1 MTSPSS
7 PEHQRAIV
15 DYLAARLAKRLADR
29 GGDRH
34 PSPWTPR
41 QNVVCGVLSAA
52 PAPAPLGPTSG
63 YGSLSGS
70 ALRPA
75 WREQPSLGLDIRARS
90 STTTIEIVV
99 GLRFAMY
106 LEEYATL
113 EELRRH
119 AMPDDSS
126 VAGTGSDVVPEPVR
140 ETRSLSRAK
149 ILASI
154 ADESA
159 EKAARRSAKAPGPRR
174 VNVIGAWR
182 RNEIA
187 VDGLLLSIPADE
199 SVIELSEP
207 INEAIQ
213 GIVRAHYALP
223 TASRRFKTRTRT
235 VPVAALESEES
246 YRAAL
251 RAAEDPAFIPTI
263 PVIKVAAFAQALAD
277 GTDVLLS
284 VSVMNATIQ
293 PERTDEDLAAYDV
306 QLVVKPGNG
315 VAFLPQRLTLAPNDY
330 RYADVSKVPGHG
342 RSCVA
347 MGDSTAVRTETLP
360 QFEQPVVEHRSDH
373 TAPLLWEKLGSQP
386 NPILDSVD
394 EAMVG
399 YASEWARFASGL
411 EEVEV
416 RTLTDREQ
424 ARFADELRRFRLG
437 RRAMAMDP
445 RLERAFR
452 LANRVFA
459 VANAG
464 SEADRWRFFQIV
476 YLVSHLPDLAAR
488 EHADIEFRAELD
500 WADVLWIPTGG
511 GKTEAYLGLVLTALY
526 YDRLRGKDKGTTAWL
541 KFPLRM
547 LSVQQLSR
555 VLRLLVVADQIRRDE
570 AIPGASFEL
579 GYLVGGSN
587 TPNGLRW
594 PDGWWPGMAVA
605 SALAEGELDSN
616 SIVGRCP
623 YCQADAVGLHADGAA
638 WRLSHVC
645 RACGETLPIQMSDEE
660 IHRYAPSVLVGT
672 IDKLAGFAF
681 FGEFTNFVH
690 GARWRCPVHGFF
702 SFPLG
707 RDQRCLAGDAC
718 TLKATD
724 HERLPEWRDPVPAL
738 IIQDELHLVRE
749 ELGTFDAHYEGL
761 LTELQRSTP
770 VALPSKVL
778 AASATIEQ
786 FEGQIHQ
793 VYGRRARAFPTLG
806 FSRRR
811 SAYLQEQDE
820 VRRIYLGVLPH
831 YRHKADVAA
840 LIQSELITAI
850 AELQDTDDAVKRLG
864 IEELDPASL
873 NRLLFDYEVSLAYVN
888 SKPAGD
894 AISDE
899 LDALSLAF
907 EAAGSDRIERRVL
920 TGAVRLAELAEPI
933 TRIEEET
940 LAVPRAERLRALVGT
955 SVVSHGVDLVRLN
968 CLVMTGLPPTTAD
981 YIQASSRSGRARVGL
996 IVTVFDPF
1004 SRRER
1009 SAYGNFLST
1018 HRFLDRMVE
1027 PVPVNKYARFGF
1039 ERTLPGI
1046 AMALLWDAA
1055 RDPSLSP
1062 PAEGI
1067 RKTRSFRPW
1076 WNAKATELLAV
1087 LRNRL
1092 ERSYRAHVSAT
1103 ADRVLEDE
1111 LVSAVIERWERFEVP
1126 TLRQFD
1132 KDNTREL
1139 FRSRVLTSF
1148 RDIDEPVSFAPE
1160 PQSARAYEALS
1171 DTRTSSVPYA
1181 ADAERENTDE

>member
-1 MTSPSS
+1 MTSISNPK
-7 PEHQRAIV
+7 HQLAVV
-15 DYLAARLAKRLADR
+15 DYLAGRLAARLADR

-34 PSPWTPR
+34 LSPWTPR

-52 PAPAPLGPTSG
+52 PAPPASTPPASGDRGPSD
-63 YGSLSGS
+63 S
-70 ALRPA
+70 ASRSVSHD
-75 WREQPSLGLDIRARS
+75 QPSLGLDIRARAS
-90 STTTIEIVV
+90 APAFEVVV
-99 GLRFAMY
+99 GLRFAIY

-113 EELRRH
+113 DELRQH

-126 VAGTGSDVVPEPVR
+126 AGATADGVVEPA
-140 ETRSLSRAK
+140 EQPRSLAHAKLRDSNAHESPAEASPRLVRA
-149 ILASI
+149 
-154 ADESA
+154 
-159 EKAARRSAKAPGPRR
+159 RGPRR

-182 RNEIA
+182 RKEIV
-187 VDGLLLSIPADE
+187 VDDLLLSIPADE
-199 SVIELSEP
+199 AVVELSEP
-207 INEAIQ
+207 IYDAIRR
-213 GIVRAHYALP
+213 IVSDHYALP
-223 TASRRFKTRTRT
+223 TASRKFRTRTRT
-235 VPVAALESEES
+235 LPTAALESEES

-251 RAAEDPAFIPTI
+251 RGAEDPAFVPTI
-263 PVIKVAAFAQALAD
+263 PVIKVAGFAQTLAD

-284 VSVMNATIQ
+284 VSAMNATVQ

-306 QLVVKPGNG
+306 QLVVKPGDS
-315 VAFLPQRLTLAPNDY
+315 VAFLRQRLTLAPNDY
-330 RYADVSKVPGHG
+330 RYADVSEVPGHG

-347 MGDSTAVRTETLP
+347 LGDSTAVRTETLP
-360 QFEQPVVEHRSDH
+360 RFEQPVVEHRSDH
-373 TAPLLWEKLGSQP
+373 TAPLLWASLGVES

-394 EAMVG
+394 EAMVA
-399 YASEWARFASGL
+399 YANEWAAFVSGL
-411 EEVEV
+411 EET
-416 RTLTDREQ
+416 RTRTVSRNEQ
-424 ARFADELRRFRLG
+424 ARFDDELRRFRLG
-437 RRAMAMDP
+437 RRAMTIDP

-459 VANAG
+459 TANAG
-464 SEADRWRFFQIV
+464 LNADRWRFFQIV

-488 EHADIEFRAELD
+488 EHEDAELRAELD

-570 AIPGASFEL
+570 EIPGAPFEL

-587 TPNGLRW
+587 TPNALRW
-594 PDGWWPGMAVA
+594 PDGWWPGMAAA
-605 SALAEGELDSN
+605 SALAEGELDPN
-616 SIVGRCP
+616 RIVGRCP
-623 YCQADAVGLHADGAA
+623 YCQADTVGLHADGVT

-645 RACGETLPIQMSDEE
+645 RACGQTLPIHMSDDE

-690 GARWRCPVHGFF
+690 GARWRCPAHGFF
-702 SFPLG
+702 SFPMG
-707 RDQRCLAGDAC
+707 RDRRCLAGDAC
-718 TLKATD
+718 SINAAD
-724 HERLPEWRDPVPAL
+724 HEQLAEWRDPVPAL

-761 LTELQRSTP
+761 LTELQRSMPTG
-770 VALPSKVL
+770 LPSKIL

-820 VRRIYLGVLPH
+820 VRRVYLGVLPH

-850 AELQDTDDAVKRLG
+850 AELQDSDDASRGLG
-864 IEELDPASL
+864 IEELDRPTL
-873 NRLLFDYEVSLAYVN
+873 NRLLFDYEVSLSYVN

-907 EAAGSDRIERRVL
+907 EAAGSDPIDRRVL
-920 TGAVRLAELAEPI
+920 TGAVRLAELAESI
-933 TRIEEET
+933 ARIEEET
-940 LAVPRAERLRALVGT
+940 LATPRAKRLRALVGT

-968 CLVMTGLPPTTAD
+968 CLVMTGLPATTAD

-1009 SAYGNFLST
+1009 SAYSNFQST

-1062 PAEGI
+1062 PIEGI
-1067 RKTRSFRPW
+1067 RKTRTFRPW
-1076 WNAKATELLAV
+1076 WNAKAPDLLA
-1087 LRNRL
+1087 LLKERL
-1092 ERSYRAHVSAT
+1092 ERSYRAYVSGT

-1111 LVSAVIERWERFEVP
+1111 LVSAVLERWERFEVP

-1160 PQSARAYEALS
+1160 PQSSRAYEALF
-1171 DTRTSSVPYA
+1171 DARTSSA
-1181 ADAERENTDE
+1181 FDASNAERENNE